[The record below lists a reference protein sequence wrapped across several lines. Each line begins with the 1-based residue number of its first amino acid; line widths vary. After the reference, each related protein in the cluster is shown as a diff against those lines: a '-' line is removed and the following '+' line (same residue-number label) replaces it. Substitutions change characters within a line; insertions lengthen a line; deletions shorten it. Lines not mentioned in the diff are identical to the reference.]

1 MRADTASDTQASG
14 NTRMLFFG
22 DAALTD
28 GFQLIGFETWADP
41 AAEELDKVLEE
52 LLDSKRNAFIILD
65 TRLLETGSPVLE
77 RVRSEA
83 RRILIAGVP
92 PLNDP
97 DGFRCGIDQ
106 QVDSLL
112 GSGKPKG
119 GN

>member
-1 MRADTASDTQASG
+1 MRTDTASDTQASG

-41 AAEELDKVLEE
+41 AAEELEKVLEE

-65 TRLLETGSPVLE
+65 TRLSESSSPILE
-77 RVRSEA
+77 RVRREG
-83 RRILIAGVP
+83 RRILITVVP

-97 DGFRCGIDQ
+97 DGFRCNIDHH
-106 QVDSLL
+106 VNSLMR
-112 GSGKPKG
+112 SGDLTDRG
-119 GN
+119 